1 MKFVTDLPAFI
12 NSKIQLPNESI
23 KEFLDYLGA
32 EKYKSDQGY
41 LAKWV
46 AQKIQWSNEEKALGI
61 LKVWA
66 HSSRAEEYTK
76 EKLEELNKM
85 IDDKVIVALKALE
98 GPSVL
103 RKIKDKQLNV

>member
-1 MKFVTDLPAFI
+1 M
-12 NSKIQLPNESI
+12 
-23 KEFLDYLGA
+23 
-32 EKYKSDQGY
+32 
-41 LAKWV
+41 
-46 AQKIQWSNEEKALGI
+46 GI